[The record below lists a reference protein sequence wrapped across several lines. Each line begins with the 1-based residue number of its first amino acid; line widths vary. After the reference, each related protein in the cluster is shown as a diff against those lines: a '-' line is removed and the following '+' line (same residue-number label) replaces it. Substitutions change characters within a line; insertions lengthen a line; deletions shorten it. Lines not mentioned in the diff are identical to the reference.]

1 MASVLVTL
9 PLSCHFHHH
18 TAKRSLHT
26 IPTPKASLSY
36 STTTTQTTQ
45 RPTSLRPP
53 LLQQINTLCAAGDIT
68 GALSLLQNY
77 SPNYVVSAS
86 ERKDAIG
93 VLLQACGQHKDIET
107 GRKVHD
113 MVLGSTQ
120 FGNDFVLN
128 TRLITMYSMCGSP
141 SDSRSVFDGLKR
153 NNLFM
158 WNALVSAYARNE
170 LFDEAVR
177 AFVGL
182 ISETEFR
189 PDSFTFPCVIKA
201 CSGLFD
207 VGLGRVVHGM
217 AVKMGLVSDVFVG
230 NALVGMY
237 GKCRSLEDAVHMFE
251 KMTERNLVSWNS
263 VIRGFSDNGLSEECY
278 GLLREIL
285 VEGFLPDDATIVTLL
300 PVCAAVGD

>member
-1 MASVLVTL
+1 MASLSVTP
-9 PLSCHFHHH
+9 PLSCHYHHH
-18 TAKRSLHT
+18 HAAKRSRHT
-26 IPTPKASLSY
+26 IPAPKASLSY

-68 GALSLLQNY
+68 GALSLLQND

-141 SDSRSVFDGLKR
+141 SDSRSVFDGLER

-158 WNALVSAYARNE
+158 WNALVRNCR
-170 LFDEAVR
+170 DR
-177 AFVGL
+177 NCM
-182 ISETEFR
+182 T
-189 PDSFTFPCVIKA
+189 TFC
-201 CSGLFD
+201 
-207 VGLGRVVHGM
+207 
-217 AVKMGLVSDVFVG
+217 
-230 NALVGMY
+230 
-237 GKCRSLEDAVHMFE
+237 
-251 KMTERNLVSWNS
+251 TRNNV
-263 VIRGFSDNGLSEECY
+263 
-278 GLLREIL
+278 
-285 VEGFLPDDATIVTLL
+285 
-300 PVCAAVGD
+300 